1 MARIQQFPS
10 WIKALL
16 KSLTFEGFK
25 PPSLSDRKLFC
36 TMLKV
41 ITGSGKPN
49 DHTRAVLSSDDV
61 INQLLSWLQWTL
73 VTLASWPGL
82 KDLLSCANKN
92 KQEIIPVGCVSSASQ
107 SYMLWW
113 LPDVSTSGGGSL
125 QVNVFE
131 QVFSDGYQMSLTMVG
146 VGPKGGSYLI
156 GGRGRGACTVRSN
169 ASWVMVTWRPPL

>member
-1 MARIQQFPS
+1 MVLVKVKWIPMSQQDKLVHVIELSKLNSPGKCRIFLWTWDISRTSAISRKITLKIIYFLSQYLLRNEQALFMSRMQRFPS
-10 WIKALL
+10 WIKTLL

-73 VTLASWPGL
+73 VTLALWPGW
-82 KDLLSCANKN
+82 KDLAQTIINK
-92 KQEIIPVGCVSSASQ
+92 KAFQ
-107 SYMLWW
+107 L
-113 LPDVSTSGGGSL
+113 DV
-125 QVNVFE
+125 
-131 QVFSDGYQMSLTMVG
+131 
-146 VGPKGGSYLI
+146 
-156 GGRGRGACTVRSN
+156 
-169 ASWVMVTWRPPL
+169 